1 MNSSKKL
8 LDNTCS
14 LLICHVGFC
23 RIFFLPWSN
32 KDVQFHQ
39 ESRFNRLMEK
49 VMFLYIILPFWVNPS
64 PHVLIIERTAA
75 FALRFDL
82 APPSSPCSGDYL
94 THPRVMFSTELIGVL
109 QLGAVFE
116 TPDSSRV
123 IRHPT
128 IFPTKKSSVSPFSK
142 NQNWKSKFFPK
153 ASLCLK
159 CYGPSGVPKA
169 ISNGDLLQ
177 KH

>member
-1 MNSSKKL
+1 MFNSIKKVVSIVWWKKP
-8 LDNTCS
+8 CS
-14 LLICHVGFC
+14 YILSCLFGST
-23 RIFFLPWSN
+23 LP
-32 KDVQFHQ
+32 
-39 ESRFNRLMEK
+39 
-49 VMFLYIILPFWVNPS
+49 